1 MLMVSIVV
9 ATYNSQATLSPCLD
23 SILFQSLQDWECI
36 IVDGLSKDNTL
47 QIIKSY
53 VERDYRFRFVS
64 EKDRGIFDAL
74 NKGVRLAKG
83 EWIYVL
89 GSDDILLSDG
99 LACLVNCSKGYDI
112 VYGNTI
118 DQYPNGI
125 KRFPRSKDF
134 HLVVKNMFC
143 SHQALIMR
151 KDVIEKLNGFS
162 LEYPLKAD
170 FDLLQRAYL
179 AGCHFKQVQSSIAIF
194 SMGGVS
200 GQASLL
206 QEKER
211 YKILK
216 NNHSVKFPLATS
228 LVTFGK
234 KLVKKAYLCIF
245 QIIKSS

>member
-1 MLMVSIVV
+1 MVSIVV
-9 ATYNSQATLSPCLD
+9 ATYNSQSTLSICLD
-23 SILFQSLQDWECI
+23 SILSQSLQDWECI
-36 IVDGLSKDNTL
+36 IVDGLSKDKTL

-53 VERDYRFRFVS
+53 ADKDYRFRIVS
-64 EKDRGIFDAL
+64 EKDKGIFDAL
-74 NKGVRLAKG
+74 NKGVKLAKG

-89 GSDDILLSDG
+89 GSDDILVSDG
-99 LACLVNCSKGYDI
+99 LERLVNCSKGYDI

-118 DQYPNGI
+118 DKYPNGV
-125 KRFPRSKDF
+125 KRFPQSKDF

-170 FDLLQRAYL
+170 FDLIQRAYL
-179 AGCHFKQVQSSIAIF
+179 AGFRFKQIQDTVAVF
-194 SMGGVS
+194 SMGGIS

-216 NNHSVKFPLATS
+216 NNHSVKCPLVAS
-228 LVTFGK
+228 LITFGK
-234 KLVKKAYLCIF
+234 KAIKKVYLYIF
-245 QIIKSS
+245 LIIKSS